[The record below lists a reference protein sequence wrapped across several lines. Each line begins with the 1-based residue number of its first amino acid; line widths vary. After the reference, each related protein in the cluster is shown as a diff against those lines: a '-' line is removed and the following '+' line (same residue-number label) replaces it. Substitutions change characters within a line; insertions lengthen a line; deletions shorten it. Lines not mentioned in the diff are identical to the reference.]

1 MLDAIN
7 RDDIRVVIDMTDY
20 EVGSYQL
27 EPVVEL
33 VPGEITIESI
43 QPEVINIEV
52 VIAPHP
58 PQGCHRKE

>member
-1 MLDAIN
+1 
-7 RDDIRVVIDMTDY
+7 MTDY

-33 VPGEITIESI
+33 VPGEITVESI

-52 VIAPHP
+52 VIAPTP
-58 PQGCHRKE
+58 TPGLP